1 MLGVPVVV
9 LAKILRKILIGMP
22 IDVMSPAPDLRVRLR
37 IIDRRFILQ
46 RVVVWTRDPLDQMES
61 IGMRQPEA
69 RHPELF
75 VEAHSVD
82 HQRIA
87 VPMADGVSQ
96 EAWVQLIGGWV
107 WTAVRIHDTPGMRA
121 AAG

>member
-1 MLGVPVVV
+1 MLGIPVVV
-9 LAKILRKILIGMP
+9 LAKILREILIGMP
-22 IDVMSPAPDLRVRLR
+22 INVMSPAPDLRVRLR

-46 RVVVWTRDPLDQMES
+46 RVVVRTRDPLDQMKS

-69 RHPELF
+69 CHPELL
-75 VEAHSVD
+75 VEADGVD

-96 EAWVQLIGGWV
+96 EAWV
-107 WTAVRIHDTPGMRA
+107 
-121 AAG
+121 